1 MKLNDNLVKVRRYFK
16 YKFNSLDSITPS
28 CGQWACCP
36 PATTYTLT
44 GHCPF
49 RAPLV
54 QLHILVDE
62 PSCSKCGLHR
72 YTAIMSNI
80 YPDQVLCTRISKA
93 LKLEQIIHENWTW
106 QALVSA
112 VSGDCSALWISTL
125 YKYHMISS
133 TLLLFCFCWPID
145 TESNKWFRS
154 LHIISDQ
161 LWGVYDYNYCWML
174 GNWWLSPLKAL
185 NIQNSSQ
192 NQKKILRKA
201 QIHQDGHTKGCY
213 DC

>member
-1 MKLNDNLVKVRRYFK
+1 MKLNDNQVKVGRYFK
-16 YKFNSLDSITPS
+16 YKFNFLDSITPS
-28 CGQWACCP
+28 CGQWACSYIHPYWALSLPSSSCQI
-36 PATTYTLT
+36 TYTGRWAFMPEMWSTL
-44 GHCPF
+44 
-49 RAPLV
+49 
-54 QLHILVDE
+54 
-62 PSCSKCGLHR
+62 PSCPR
-72 YTAIMSNI
+72 YTQIRYS
-80 YPDQVLCTRISKA
+80 A
-93 LKLEQIIHENWTW
+93 LASQKPELEQIIHENWAW
-106 QALVSA
+106 QAL

-185 NIQNSSQ
+185 NNQNSSQ